1 MGCAAPGSKCCKSS
15 LVEKCRWYPVSKD
28 TECSFTGGSTTCW
41 NQNGTK
47 FLCAGGD
54 RRCGDVCVAR
64 GDVCCENVNGHFFP
78 CQGGGGQC
86 CGNTCAA
93 PGSKCCKSSLVEKS
107 RWYPVSKDTECSFTG
122 GSTTCWNRNGTKFL
136 CAGGDRCCGDVCVA
150 RGDVCCEN
158 VNGHFF
164 PCQGGGGQCCGN
176 ACAAPGS
183 KCCKSSLIEKSRWY
197 PVSKD
202 T

>member
-1 MGCAAPGSKCCKSS
+1 MQQDCNSGVCDEETDASALLALRAAVLGPDP
-15 LVEKCRWYPVSKD
+15 L
-28 TECSFTGGSTTCW
+28 STTCW
-41 NQNGTK
+41 NRNGTK

-54 RRCGDVCVAR
+54 RCCGDVCVAR

-150 RGDVCCEN
+150 RG
-158 VNGHFF
+158 
-164 PCQGGGGQCCGN
+164 
-176 ACAAPGS
+176 
-183 KCCKSSLIEKSRWY
+183 
-197 PVSKD
+197 
-202 T
+202 